1 MGDGSVIG
9 WGVGQRKA
17 RGGLKRPGDVS
28 VGLRLALGSGLAVCV
43 AGGLVGC
50 RSAEDYREEANKR
63 ATDIVSRAQRAA
75 LGRQETFTIDRPAD
89 TLRERLLIQQGLP
102 IASAASL
109 GATAVDP
116 VKHWP
121 DEAYLEENE
130 AVESPAS
137 VVGRDGVAGGV
148 RLSLLEALAIAAQNS
163 RDYQSRKETVFVS
176 ALDLDLQRDRFRPT
190 FGGGGDAEVVSD
202 LTGDPDRAGGRISPE
217 LSFSQRLENGV
228 SFTGAIGLDL
238 VQLFT
243 QSENSSLGLYG
254 DASVSVP
261 LLRGSGR
268 HIVREPLTQAERS
281 TIYAIYDFERFKREF
296 VVRIASRYLGVLQ
309 ALDQVTNA
317 EQNYRSLIASA
328 RRLRALADEGRVSEV
343 EVDQAVQNE
352 LQARDRWISAQQSYD
367 RQLDSFRIDLG
378 LPADALVELER
389 DEIQRL
395 GAAVRE
401 ALAMTETPSDGDAE
415 VSEPVESQEAAQ
427 DPGRGARML
436 GSGADAE
443 IVLDPP
449 TREDAGPYELEEPLA
464 VALALSNRLDLR
476 RTEGEVVDSQR
487 RVVIAADQLRA
498 ELTLLGSA
506 SLGERRGALSGDA
519 DDANSLR
526 LDEGRYSG
534 LLTLDLPFERTAER
548 NAYRVSL
555 INFERSVRD
564 LQALEDQIKADVR
577 DRLRVLLTS
586 REGLKIQAAAVRL
599 AERRVES
606 TRLFLETGRAQTRDL
621 LEAQED
627 LISAQNALTSA
638 LVSYRVAEL
647 ELQRD
652 MGVLQV
658 DENALWTELDPAMIE
673 ALRAG
678 QRPGLQPTLPGAEG
692 VEDAAEELRGAEPIG
707 VNEEVKG

>member
-1 MGDGSVIG
+1 M
-9 WGVGQRKA
+9 
-17 RGGLKRPGDVS
+17 
-28 VGLRLALGSGLAVCV
+28 GLRLVLSSGLLVPG
-43 AGGLVGC
+43 AGLLTGC
-50 RSAEDYREEANKR
+50 RNAEAYRAEADDR
-63 ATDIVSRAQRAA
+63 ASEIVSRAQRAA
-75 LGRQETFTIDRPAD
+75 LGREESFTIGRPAD
-89 TLRERLLIQQGLP
+89 TLRERLLLQQGLP
-102 IASAASL
+102 IASKASL

-116 VKHWP
+116 VEHWP
-121 DEAYLEENE
+121 DEAYLLENE
-130 AVESPAS
+130 PVDSPAS
-137 VVGRDGVAGGV
+137 VVGRDGVEDGV
-148 RLSLLEALAIAAQNS
+148 RLNLLEALAVAAQNS
-163 RDYQSRKETVFVS
+163 RDYQSRKETVFVA
-176 ALDLDLQRDRFRPT
+176 ALDLDLERDRFRPT
-190 FGGGGDAEVVSD
+190 FGGGTEAEVVSD

-238 VQLFT
+238 VKLFT
-243 QSENSSLGLYG
+243 QSEDSSLGLFG

-268 HIVREPLTQAERS
+268 HIVREPLTQAERD
-281 TIYAIYDFERFKREF
+281 TIYAIYEFERFKREF

-317 EQNYRSLIASA
+317 EQNYRSLILSAS
-328 RRLRALADEGRVSEV
+328 RLRALANEGRVSEV

-367 RQLDSFRIDLG
+367 RQLDAFRIDLG

-389 DEIQRL
+389 GEIERL
-395 GAAVRE
+395 GEAVRA
-401 ALAMTETPSDGDAE
+401 ALALTETPSDGDREASDPV
-415 VSEPVESQEAAQ
+415 VSESDARN
-427 DPGRGARML
+427 PGRGARML
-436 GSGADAE
+436 GTGADAE

-449 TREDAGPYELEEPLA
+449 TREGAGPYELEEPLA

-476 RTEGEVVDSQR
+476 RTEGSVVDAQR

-506 SLGERRGALSGDA
+506 SLGEGRGVLSGEQPDST
-519 DDANSLR
+519 SLR

-564 LQALEDQIKADVR
+564 LQALEDQIKAEVR

-678 QRPGLQPTLPGAEG
+678 DLPGRQRMLPGAEG
-692 VEDAAEELRGAEPIG
+692 VDDAADELRGGAPVG
-707 VNEEVKG
+707 VTEGEVKG